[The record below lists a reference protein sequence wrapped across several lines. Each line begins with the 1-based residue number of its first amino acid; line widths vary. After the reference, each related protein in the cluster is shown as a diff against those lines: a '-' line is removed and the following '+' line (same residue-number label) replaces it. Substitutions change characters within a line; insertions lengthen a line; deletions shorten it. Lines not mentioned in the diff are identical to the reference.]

1 MKIRILNNKNARW
14 SLISFFQ
21 NNILQKKIILCI
33 TSLHIAYPDF
43 IKIKIF
49 LSDFDNIDN
58 IWKLVW

>member
-1 MKIRILNNKNARW
+1 MHVEAWFHSFKIIFYK
-14 SLISFFQ
+14 
-21 NNILQKKIILCI
+21 KKIILCI
-33 TSLHIAYPDF
+33 TSLHIAYSSF

>member
-21 NNILQKKIILCI
+21 NNSLQKKIILCI
-33 TSLHIAYPDF
+33 TSLHIAYPGF